1 LAEYLKENHD
11 FKYATVVHCDTP
23 SGVLNDISKICPLLK
38 QYGILTVVDAVAS
51 MFGED
56 VKVNEWQIDV
66 ICGGSQKALSAPP
79 GLAFVTV
86 SEDAMKAMESRKTK
100 VASFYC
106 NILAFKNYYK
116 DKWFPYTMPI
126 SDIYGLC
133 EAVRLVKEDTERV
146 ARHHKIAGAVRK
158 AVKEAGLSLYL
169 DYGDSATVT
178 VINVPQGLRD
188 IDIINTMKDEYGILI
203 SGCFDVLA
211 GKVIRLGHMGN
222 NARVEKVADMLSA
235 FTKALNDLG
244 FSCRCDMK
252 ESFYRSL

>member
-1 LAEYLKENHD
+1 
-11 FKYATVVHCDTP
+11 
-23 SGVLNDISKICPLLK
+23 
-38 QYGILTVVDAVAS
+38 
-51 MFGED
+51 M
-56 VKVNEWQIDV
+56 
-66 ICGGSQKALSAPP
+66 
-79 GLAFVTV
+79 
-86 SEDAMKAMESRKTK
+86 
-100 VASFYC
+100 
-106 NILAFKNYYK
+106 
-116 DKWFPYTMPI
+116 
-126 SDIYGLC
+126 
-133 EAVRLVKEDTERV
+133 KEDTERV

-235 FTKALNDLG
+235 FTKALNL
-244 FSCRCDMK
+244 
-252 ESFYRSL
+252 SLIHISEPTRH

>member
-1 LAEYLKENHD
+1 
-11 FKYATVVHCDTP
+11 
-23 SGVLNDISKICPLLK
+23 
-38 QYGILTVVDAVAS
+38 
-51 MFGED
+51 
-56 VKVNEWQIDV
+56 
-66 ICGGSQKALSAPP
+66 
-79 GLAFVTV
+79 
-86 SEDAMKAMESRKTK
+86 MKAMESRKTK

-188 IDIINTMKDEYGILI
+188 IDIINIMKDKYGILI